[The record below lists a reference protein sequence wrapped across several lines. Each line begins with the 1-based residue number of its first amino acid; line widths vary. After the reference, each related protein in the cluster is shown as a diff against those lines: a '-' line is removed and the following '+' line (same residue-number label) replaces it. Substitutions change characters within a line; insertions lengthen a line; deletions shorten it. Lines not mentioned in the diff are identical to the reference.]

1 MKRHAGMHITLTAVL
16 VLMTASTAL
25 GQKEGRPPGW
35 RGMSPPEQVAWGEEY
50 AKAKASVQEKIA
62 RIEGFTEQDSRRAL
76 GALAEMT
83 AAGAPITEARDLV
96 AGLLDRGFKG
106 TEIVA
111 VSRTMSR
118 GVKGGL
124 KPNRILFFIRDR
136 VNEDLRGK
144 ELTDAINKAIDSAL
158 GL

>member
-1 MKRHAGMHITLTAVL
+1 MKRHVGLYTTLAAVF

-25 GQKEGRPPGW
+25 SQKEGRPPGW

-50 AKAKASVQEKIA
+50 AKAKSRVQEKIGKV
-62 RIEGFTEQDSRRAL
+62 EGFTEQDSRRAL

-96 AGLLDRGFKG
+96 IGLLDRGFKG

-124 KPNRILFFIRDR
+124 KPGRILFFIRDR